1 MMAVVRSFEELAVQN
16 GRHSIIKDAK
26 KYVEELD
33 LQLWL
38 NFPNP
43 VAVADGKEVEAK
55 KVKQAIYKAR
65 QQEIQSTVS
74 EERWQG
80 KLIKNRW
87 DDEEVK
93 LNSLWKNAPTHTIA
107 GVQELYQQL
116 LPTKVYYNRKT
127 KSQVTDEKCRLCGD
141 SLENVQH
148 ILSGC
153 SALAQTKYLQ
163 RHNNAFKI
171 LFFEVLRSLDLITKV
186 EPWFSQ
192 VTPKPLYENE
202 HATAFWDVPLFADTT
217 QVKANRIDATV
228 IDKTSKQVRVIE
240 MSCPWLENRESKDFE
255 KTTKYSQ
262 LRLELTNRYPE
273 YKVNQYNIIMDV
285 LGGCS
290 KEVQQNIKELVGDK
304 CESIIR
310 QMQKAILSSSL
321 HIARMFK
328 LSA

>member
-1 MMAVVRSFEELAVQN
+1 M
-16 GRHSIIKDAK
+16 
-26 KYVEELD
+26 
-33 LQLWL
+33 WL

-65 QQEIQSTVS
+65 QQEIQSAVS

-87 DDEEVK
+87 NDEKVK
-93 LNSLWKNAPTHTIA
+93 LEECFAWLSSWKNAPTHTIA
-107 GVQELYQQL
+107 GVQELCQQL
-116 LPTKVYYNRKT
+116 LPTEVYYNRK
-127 KSQVTDEKCRLCGD
+127 QVTDGKCRLCGA
-141 SLENVQH
+141 SLENAQH

-163 RHNNAFKI
+163 RHNNAFKV
-171 LFFEVLRSLDLITKV
+171 LFFEVLRSLELVTKV

-192 VTPKPLYENE
+192 VKPKPLYENE
-202 HATAFWDVPLFADTT
+202 NSTAFWDVPLFADTT
-217 QVKANRIDATV
+217 QVKSNRIDATV

-262 LRLELTNRYPE
+262 LRLELTNRYPV
-273 YKVNQYNIIMDV
+273 YKVNQKNIITDV

-290 KEVQQNIKELVGDK
+290 KEVEKDIKELVGDK
-304 CESIIR
+304 CESIMH
-310 QMQKAILSSSL
+310 QM
-321 HIARMFK
+321 
-328 LSA
+328 

>member
-1 MMAVVRSFEELAVQN
+1 M
-16 GRHSIIKDAK
+16 
-26 KYVEELD
+26 
-33 LQLWL
+33 WL
-38 NFPNP
+38 NFPKP
-43 VAVADGKEVEAK
+43 VAVADGKEVQAK
-55 KVKQAIYKAR
+55 KVKQTIYKAR
-65 QQEIQSTVS
+65 QQETQSTIS

-87 DDEEVK
+87 DDEKVK
-93 LNSLWKNAPTHTIA
+93 LEECFAWLSSWQNAPTHTIA

-116 LPTKVYYNRKT
+116 LPTKVYYSRKT
-127 KSQVTDEKCRLCGD
+127 KSQVTDEQCCLCGD

-192 VTPKPLYENE
+192 VTPKPLCENE

-240 MSCPWLENRESKDFE
+240 MSCPWLENKESKDFE
-255 KTTKYSQ
+255 RTMKYSQ
-262 LRLELTNRYPE
+262 LRLEP
-273 YKVNQYNIIMDV
+273 I
-285 LGGCS
+285 S
-290 KEVQQNIKELVGDK
+290 
-304 CESIIR
+304 
-310 QMQKAILSSSL
+310 
-321 HIARMFK
+321 
-328 LSA
+328 